1 VKLKEYLSID
11 GVPGRTYS

>member
-1 VKLKEYLSID
+1 VKLKQYLSID